1 MYLLVFIQNLL
12 MHLAEKILL
21 MQPLAFGGD
30 YHMCPST
37 RGSKNDDKQHFS
49 NKFTT
54 IVTLEVLR
62 GDKAA

>member
-1 MYLLVFIQNLL
+1 